1 MGCSCRID
9 FKKEGEID
17 MKREN
22 RRKVYQSPKVFE
34 IGTFNKSTLGGK
46 FEDTADLK
54 TYYH

>member
-1 MGCSCRID
+1 
-9 FKKEGEID
+9 